1 MMFLGVHFDT
11 SSSSLIAEIA
21 TAVKVFA
28 YGVESYVSEPEN
40 IRYPLGTRLSCSG
53 AGAGEARWSTGERFY
68 RHLRNVS
75 VEGEAGR
82 PSIEFTP
89 DGELKAAELKIMN
102 LRPALGEQVTFT
114 LFSPLVH
121 LLTARVYLCRKNVF
135 VANTIQFL
143 CSKT

>member
-1 MMFLGVHFDT
+1 MI
-11 SSSSLIAEIA
+11 SEIA

-102 LRPALGEQVTFT
+102 LRPALGEQVKFVIFD
-114 LFSPLVH
+114 LFNIKY
-121 LLTARVYLCRKNVF
+121 T
-135 VANTIQFL
+135 
-143 CSKT
+143 

>member
-1 MMFLGVHFDT
+1 MLFNFRLIFASSGVHFDT

-102 LRPALGEQVTFT
+102 LRPALGEQVK
-114 LFSPLVH
+114 
-121 LLTARVYLCRKNVF
+121 Y
-135 VANTIQFL
+135 
-143 CSKT
+143 